1 MTNFDKWGFIMNN
14 SLKLTVI
21 AIVSAFS
28 VSAQAATMHIGSA
41 AGIEASVLDSGNFDT
56 GAADGALALAFK
68 GNEWVNWGTHSSWMW
83 LNSSLTGPVNTLG
96 SNPLSA
102 VNIFGDGTNITLTGN
117 FGSGGLLFTQTMT
130 LSGPDSIL
138 VNVSLTNTT
147 SAPITGV
154 QWGVGLDPDVDRNFS
169 PINYAT
175 TNTIIGSGNDAAVM
189 AQSVMFPALSLT
201 LHNATGAGAFDVAA
215 FINSGDCCSPVD
227 PSLAFPPQLVGFTT
241 TADDSISLA
250 YNIGTLGAYGNS
262 AHDFT
267 RSFSYEY
274 IMAVPE
280 PETYAMLLA
289 GLGLVG
295 FSARRR
301 KVA

>member
-1 MTNFDKWGFIMNN
+1 MNN
-14 SLKLTVI
+14 SLKLTAI

-28 VSAQAATMHIGSA
+28 ISAQAATMHIGSA
-41 AGIEASVLDSGNFDT
+41 AGIEAAVVDSGNFDT
-56 GAADGALALAFK
+56 SPADGALGLAFK
-68 GNEWVNWGTHSSWMW
+68 GNEWVNWDAHSSWMW

-102 VNIFGDGTNITLTGN
+102 VNIFGDGTNVVLTGN
-117 FGSGGLLFTQTMT
+117 FGSSGLLFTQTMT
-130 LSGPDSIL
+130 LSGPNSIA
-138 VNVSLTNTT
+138 VNVTLTNTT
-147 SAPITGV
+147 SAAVTGV
-154 QWGVGLDPDVDRNFS
+154 QWGVGLDPDVDRNFA
-169 PINYAT
+169 PGGPGNVT
-175 TNTIIGSGNDAAVM
+175 TNTIIGSGTDAAVM
-189 AQSVMFPALSLT
+189 AQSAMFPGLSLT
-201 LHNATGAGAFDVAA
+201 LHNTTGAGAFDVAA
-215 FINSGDCCSPVD
+215 FINSGNCCSPVD
-227 PSLAFPPQLVGFTT
+227 PLLAFPPQLVGFSTV
-241 TADDSISLA
+241 ADDSISLA

-267 RSFSYEY
+267 RTVSYEY

-280 PETYAMLLA
+280 PEAYAMLLA